1 MAKVSQLKNYP
12 ICDFFDPNHIFHLAI
27 FRYTCVYKRMKNEK
41 SGKNY
46 NAEVLEKHNSLSNH
60 VVFAL

>member
-1 MAKVSQLKNYP
+1 
-12 ICDFFDPNHIFHLAI
+12 
-27 FRYTCVYKRMKNEK
+27 MKNEK